1 MPNLPISQLPD
12 ISGST
17 LGYLSPDGEFA
28 VAQSGVTYKV
38 KSMNLMDGLAKGAFL
53 STNIQSASTTT
64 SAYSMSADTVTLS
77 SGVTVAEG
85 SRFTVSQAGVYNL
98 QFSAQ
103 IESTKGGSPET
114 IDIWLSKNGTNVP
127 DSNTQLS
134 LNSNNGKIVAA
145 WNFIESL
152 DAGGFLELKW
162 SVSATEIQLVTAG
175 IQTNPSRPSVPSVI
189 VTMVQV

>member
-38 KSMNLMDGLAKGAFL
+38 KSMNLMDGFAKGAFL